1 MEYYYVFQCPNC
13 GNYQNKILRNT
24 NLLNL
29 SGKKFKCIR
38 CNKTSAIKKK
48 TAWGL
53 NIKSWGPY
61 NNGMIAAKVCASLK
75 EKNVRQDTAGNN

>member
-1 MEYYYVFQCPNC
+1 MKGVFKWNITMCSNVPNC
-13 GNYQNKILRNT
+13 GNYQNKILRNP

-29 SGKKFKCIR
+29 VSKKFKCIQ

-53 NIKSWGPY
+53 NIKTWGPY
-61 NNGMIAAKVCASLK
+61 TNGMVAAKVCATLK
-75 EKNVRQDTAGNN
+75 ANKK